1 MLGHE
6 PRLLQDFTSEV
17 AQLVQVV
24 EDVPLEFAEVDDEP
38 AGHFDARSGSRTAPR
53 PSVAEQLFFLNNR
66 ITETFHTFELIAG
79 RLVHVPGRKSLI
91 WLSDAFPLVIDN
103 SVVPGANA
111 AEVVYHQNLE
121 RLLARLNRADVA
133 VYGVAACG
141 LSVTARSY
149 SGTMVQLAERT
160 GGTAFY
166 GRNDLDEGI
175 RLALEDMR
183 ISYTLGFHV
192 PAGAAPGLHEIR
204 VRVNRPGVRL
214 RYRESYELAAR

>member
-1 MLGHE
+1 MEHSE
-6 PRLLQDFTSEV
+6 ECRLCEIPPGDNRYCRF
-17 AQLVQVV
+17 
-24 EDVPLEFAEVDDEP
+24 P
-38 AGHFDARSGSRTAPR
+38 AS
-53 PSVAEQLFFLNNR
+53 
-66 ITETFHTFELIAG
+66 
-79 RLVHVPGRKSLI
+79 RLVDVPGRKSLI